1 MEAIRHFSATT
12 ALEVNTEKSN
22 MYIAGVDDELKQ
34 KLLDITCYSIGT
46 FPIRYLGL
54 PLSPKRWSK
63 IDCHQLCVKI
73 TEKLKTISN
82 RHLSYAGRLQ
92 VVVSVLF
99 SLHNFWGAVFILPQ
113 SMLKEVNKKCR
124 DFLWGSS
131 TEKKK
136 IPLVA
141 QEKVCRHKNQGGLNI
156 KNCKLWNIASI
167 GKLVWLLIKK
177 KGLLWVKWVHGIYM
191 IPNNNFWTHQPT
203 HDSRQYWRKLHGIKQ
218 QIDGQYI
225 NDSYCFTSNGRY
237 LVSMGYN

>member
-92 VVVSVLF
+92 CTWAIMVWEGVKE
-99 SLHNFWGAVFILPQ
+99 WTGAHITQHDL
-113 SMLKEVNKKCR
+113 MTTLMR
-124 DFLWGSS
+124 
-131 TEKKK
+131 
-136 IPLVA
+136 
-141 QEKVCRHKNQGGLNI
+141 I
-156 KNCKLWNIASI
+156 K
-167 GKLVWLLIKK
+167 
-177 KGLLWVKWVHGIYM
+177 
-191 IPNNNFWTHQPT
+191 
-203 HDSRQYWRKLHGIKQ
+203 RR
-218 QIDGQYI
+218 
-225 NDSYCFTSNGRY
+225 
-237 LVSMGYN
+237 